1 MAAEYAWSTLACA
14 LMVVITVLVHYES
27 LRLITDR
34 LVPRLRVHP
43 RHELVYVILAVFLT
57 HALEILLFAFP
68 YHLLSAAGLGR
79 IHGAIDG
86 NFFDS
91 LYFSLVSYT
100 SLGFGDVYPL
110 GGLRLLSGVEALI
123 GLLMIGWSSYFTYL
137 GMERLWKAHAQ
148 HDEVQRRHREGHR
161 RGPAER
167 P

>member
-14 LMVVITVLVHYES
+14 VMVVVTVLLHYES
-27 LRLITDR
+27 LRLITDQ

-43 RHELVYVILAVFLT
+43 RHELVYVILAVFMI
-57 HALEILLFAFP
+57 HALEIGLFALA
-68 YHLLSAAGLGR
+68 YHALTAAGLGR

-86 NFFDS
+86 SFFDS

-100 SLGFGDVYPL
+100 SLGFGDVYPV
-110 GGLRLLSGVEALI
+110 GALRLLCGVEALI
-123 GLLMIGWSSYFTYL
+123 GLLMIGWSAYFTYL

-148 HDEVQRRHREGHR
+148 HDEVRRRHREGRHR
-161 RGPAER
+161 GSGDR